1 MFGMFQAA
9 MKAKGKDVELRFL
22 DPDEQ
27 ALLAVQG
34 PDTAKILQ
42 PLVDVDLSHLYF
54 MESTLATVAGV
65 SGCRITR
72 CGYTG
77 EDGVEIS
84 LPADQAI
91 KVAEMLLSSEV
102 APVKPAGLGAR
113 DSLR

>member
-1 MFGMFQAA
+1 MH
-9 MKAKGKDVELRFL
+9 AKGKDVDIRFL
-22 DPDEQ
+22 NPEER

-34 PDTAKILQ
+34 PDTAKVVQ
-42 PLVDVDLSHLYF
+42 PLTDVDLNDLYF

-65 SGCRITR
+65 PGCRITR

-84 LPADQAI
+84 LPADEAV
-91 KVAEMLLSSEV
+91 KVTELLLASE
-102 APVKPAGLGAR
+102 ASPVKPAGLGAR

>member
-1 MFGMFQAA
+1 

-22 DPDEQ
+22 DPEEQ
-27 ALLAVQG
+27 ALLAIQG

-42 PLVDVDLSHLYF
+42 PLVSVDLGHLYF
-54 MESTLATVAGV
+54 MDSTIGTVAGV

-84 LPADQAI
+84 LPGDQA
-91 KVAEMLLSSEV
+91 VRVVELLLSSEV

>member
-1 MFGMFQAA
+1 MR
-9 MKAKGKDVELRFL
+9 AKGKDVDIRFWN
-22 DPDEQ
+22 PDEK

-34 PDTAKILQ
+34 PDTAKVLQ
-42 PLVDVDLSHLYF
+42 PLTDVDLSNLYF

-65 SGCRITR
+65 AGCRITR

-84 LPADQAI
+84 LAADGAI
-91 KVAEMLLSSEV
+91 KVAELLLASEV
-102 APVKPAGLGAR
+102 SPVKPAGLGAR

>member
-1 MFGMFQAA
+1 MRS
-9 MKAKGKDVELRFL
+9 KGKDVELRFL

-34 PDTAKILQ
+34 PDTAKVLQ
-42 PLVDVDLSHLYF
+42 PLTDVDLSQLYF
-54 MESTLATVAGV
+54 MESTLATVSGV
-65 SGCRITR
+65 SGCRVTR

-84 LPADQAI
+84 LPADQAV
-91 KVAEMLLSSEV
+91 KVAEALLASEV
-102 APVKPAGLGAR
+102 APVKLAGLGAR

>member
-1 MFGMFQAA
+1 MFQAA
-9 MKAKGKDVELRFL
+9 MRAKGKDVDLRFL

-54 MESTLATVAGV
+54 MESSLATVAGV
-65 SGCRITR
+65 PGCRITR

-84 LPADQAI
+84 LPADQATKI
-91 KVAEMLLSSEV
+91 AELLLSSEL

>member
-1 MFGMFQAA
+1 MYGLFQAL
-9 MKAKGKDVELRFL
+9 MRAKGKDVDIRFL
-22 DPDEQ
+22 NPDER

-34 PDTAKILQ
+34 PDTAKVLQ
-42 PLVDVDLSHLYF
+42 PLTNVDLTQLYF

-84 LPADQAI
+84 LDADQAV
-91 KVAEMLLSSEV
+91 KVAELLLASEL

>member
-1 MFGMFQAA
+1 MFGMLQAA
-9 MKAKGKDVELRFL
+9 MRAKGKDVGLRFL
-22 DPDEQ
+22 DPEEQ

-42 PLVDVDLSHLYF
+42 PLVDVDLGHLYF
-54 MESTLATVAGV
+54 MESTMATVAGV

-84 LPADQAI
+84 LPGDQAI
-91 KVAEMLLSSEV
+91 KVAELLLASDV